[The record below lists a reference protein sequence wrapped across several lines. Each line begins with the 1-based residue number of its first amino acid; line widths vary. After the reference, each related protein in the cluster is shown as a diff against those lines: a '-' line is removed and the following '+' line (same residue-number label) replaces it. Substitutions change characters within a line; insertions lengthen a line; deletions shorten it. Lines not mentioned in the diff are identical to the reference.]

1 MKTLMKVHRNSKEK
15 GVALLIAMFALLLIS
30 GLALA
35 LVYMAS
41 NETFIANNFKSNSKA
56 FYAAYDGIEEG
67 RGRLSTGHPQ
77 SLGPLIAGLP
87 GGVLLPGSAIY
98 IVNPA
103 PAEAVNPT
111 NLAPANPYRDTEYQ
125 QEWPLPLPPV
135 PIVVGGFQNSTFVL
149 AGGLPGPLFKW
160 VRITAKTEQSAN
172 TDVSGDGLIDLV
184 TPVFFDGTNQYIGPG
199 NFEVNPVNLKNGQ
212 QVFVVTSLA
221 VLPNGSRRLV
231 QYEAAPLI
239 SKLAFPSPLTLMASQ
254 VNMQGA
260 NSSPYHIYGQDRVSG
275 GNCASPPLPTAP
287 AIGVTGTNA
296 ADVTTN
302 ISSVCGAACGGSGG
316 IPNNRSG
323 NYTGAPPPNGAQ
335 YNAVPSIGDVTTQLN
350 RDTLTPATLDNVV
363 QDVTS
368 NADLVINGNAT
379 QADMP
384 PQMSALNPMTVV
396 VNGDFTM
403 SGSYTGYGLLVVTG
417 NFTYSGSDGWKGVVM
432 IVGTGTTTFLGNG
445 GGNNEF
451 DGAVLVAAT
460 KDQGGNLLPTLGTVN
475 FDISGGGGNGIYYN
489 SCWINRATRNIASYA
504 AIAFREI
511 TQ

>member
-1 MKTLMKVHRNSKEK
+1 MKTLIKVHRNSTEK
-15 GVALLIAMFALLLIS
+15 GIALLIAMFALLLIS

-35 LVYMAS
+35 LVYMAG

-77 SLGPLIAGLP
+77 SLAPLINALP
-87 GGVLLPGSAIY
+87 GGVMLPGQAIY
-98 IVNPA
+98 ILNPA
-103 PAEAVNPT
+103 GPGDAVNPT
-111 NLAPANPYRDTEYQ
+111 APGSPYFDSEYQ
-125 QEWPLPLPPV
+125 VEWGPVPPV
-135 PIVVGGFQNSTFVL
+135 VVGLQQSTFV
-149 AGGLPGPLFKW
+149 GGALPGPLFKW

-172 TDVSGDGLIDLV
+172 TDVSGDGLIDAV
-184 TPVFFDGTNQYIGPG
+184 TPVFFDGTNQYINIDPR
-199 NFEVNPVNLKNGQ
+199 NFGVNPLNFKYGQ
-212 QVFVVTSLA
+212 QVFMVTSLA

-254 VNMQGA
+254 VNMLGA
-260 NSSPYHIYGQDRVSG
+260 NSNPYHIYGQDRVSG
-275 GNCASPPLPTAP
+275 GNCVSPPLPTAP
-287 AIGVTGTNA
+287 AIGVTGVDS
-296 ADVTTN
+296 ADIATN
-302 ISSVCGAACGGSGG
+302 IAAVASG
-316 IPNNRSG
+316 IPSNRYD

-335 YNAVPSIGDVTTQLN
+335 YDPLPSIGDVTAGLN

-363 QDVTS
+363 QDITA
-368 NADLVINGNAT
+368 NADLVVNGNAT
-379 QADMP
+379 QANMP

-403 SGSYTGYGLLVVTG
+403 TGNYTGYGLLIVTG
-417 NFTYSGSDGWKGVVM
+417 NFTYSGDNGWKGVIMV
-432 IVGTGTTTFLGNG
+432 VGQGTTTFIGNG

>member
-1 MKTLMKVHRNSKEK
+1 MKTLIKVHRNSTEK

-35 LVYMAS
+35 LVYMAG

-77 SLGPLIAGLP
+77 SLAPLINALP
-87 GGVLLPGSAIY
+87 GGVMLPGQAIY
-98 IVNPA
+98 ILNPA
-103 PAEAVNPT
+103 GPGDAVNPR
-111 NLAPANPYRDTEYQ
+111 APGSPYFDSEYQ
-125 QEWPLPLPPV
+125 QEWGPVPPV
-135 PIVVGGFQNSTFVL
+135 VVGLQNSTFVL

-172 TDVSGDGLIDLV
+172 VDVSGDGLIDAV
-184 TPVFFDGTNQYIGPG
+184 TLVFFDGTNQYIDPG
-199 NFEVNPVNLKNGQ
+199 NFATNPVNFKNGQ
-212 QVFVVTSLA
+212 QVFMVTSLA

-231 QYEAAPLI
+231 QYETAPLI

-260 NSSPYHIYGQDRVSG
+260 NSSPYHVYGQDRVSG

-287 AIGVTGTNA
+287 AIGVTGV
-296 ADVTTN
+296 DSTN
-302 ISSVCGAACGGSGG
+302 IKQNIDAVASG
-316 IPNNRSG
+316 IPSNRYDH
-323 NYTGAPPPNGAQ
+323 YTGAPPPNGAQ
-335 YNAVPSIGDVTTQLN
+335 YDAIPSVGDVTAGLN

-363 QDVTS
+363 EDLTT
-368 NADLVINGNAT
+368 NADLVLNMPPGVQAT

-403 SGSYTGYGLLVVTG
+403 TGNYTGYGLLIVTG
-417 NFTYSGSDGWKGVVM
+417 NFTYSGDDGWKGVIMV
-432 IVGTGTTTFLGNG
+432 VGQGTTTFTGNG

-460 KDQGGNLLPTLGTVN
+460 KDQGGNLLDTLGTVN

-489 SCWINRATRNIASYA
+489 SCWINRATRNIASYS

>member
-35 LVYMAS
+35 LVYMAG

-77 SLGPLIAGLP
+77 SLAPLINALP
-87 GGVLLPGSAIY
+87 GGVMLPGQAIY
-98 IVNPA
+98 ILNPA
-103 PAEAVNPT
+103 GPGDAVNPR
-111 NLAPANPYRDTEYQ
+111 APGSPYFDSEYQ
-125 QEWPLPLPPV
+125 QEWGPVPPV
-135 PIVVGGFQNSTFVL
+135 VVGLQNSTFVL

-172 TDVSGDGLIDLV
+172 TDVSGDGLIDAV
-184 TPVFFDGTNQYIGPG
+184 TPVFFDGTNQYIDPG
-199 NFEVNPVNLKNGQ
+199 NFATNPVNFKNGQ
-212 QVFVVTSLA
+212 QVFMVTSLA

-231 QYEAAPLI
+231 QYETSPLI

-260 NSSPYHIYGQDRVSG
+260 NSSPYHVYGQDRVSG

-287 AIGVTGTNA
+287 AIGVTGV
-296 ADVTTN
+296 DSTN
-302 ISSVCGAACGGSGG
+302 ITQNIDAVASG
-316 IPNNRSG
+316 IPANRWG
-323 NYTGAPPPNGAQ
+323 HYTGAPPPNGAQ
-335 YNAVPSIGDVTTQLN
+335 YDAIPSVGDVTAGLN

-363 QDVTS
+363 QDLTT
-368 NADLVINGNAT
+368 NADLVLNMPPGVPAT

-403 SGSYTGYGLLVVTG
+403 TGNYTGYGLLIVTG
-417 NFTYSGSDGWKGVVM
+417 NFTYSGDDGWKGVIMV
-432 IVGTGTTTFLGNG
+432 VGQGTTTFTGNG

-460 KDQGGNLLPTLGTVN
+460 KDQGGNLLDTLGTVN

-489 SCWINRATRNIASYA
+489 SCWINRATRNIASYS

>member
-1 MKTLMKVHRNSKEK
+1 MKTLIKVHRNSTEK

-35 LVYMAS
+35 LVYMAG

-77 SLGPLIAGLP
+77 SLAPLINGLP
-87 GGVLLPGSAIY
+87 GGVMLPGQAIY
-98 IVNPA
+98 ILNPA
-103 PAEAVNPT
+103 PGEAVNPT

-125 QEWPLPLPPV
+125 QEWGPVPPV
-135 PIVVGGFQNSTFVL
+135 VVGLPNSTFVL

-172 TDVSGDGLIDLV
+172 TDVSGDGLIDAV
-184 TPVFFDGTNQYIGPG
+184 TPVFFDGTNQYVAPG
-199 NFEVNPVNLKNGQ
+199 NFGLSPGGKNGQ
-212 QVFVVTSLA
+212 QVFMVTSLA

-231 QYEAAPLI
+231 QYETAPLI

-254 VNMQGA
+254 VNMIGA
-260 NSSPYHIYGQDRVSG
+260 NSNPYHINGQDQSSG
-275 GNCASPPLPTAP
+275 GTCATPPLPTAP

-296 ADVTTN
+296 LDITQN
-302 ISSVCGAACGGSGG
+302 IASVASG
-316 IPNNRSG
+316 IPANRYDH
-323 NYTGAPPPNGAQ
+323 YTGAPPPNGAQ
-335 YNAVPSIGDVTTQLN
+335 YDPLPSIGDVTAGLN

-363 QDVTS
+363 QDLTA

-379 QADMP
+379 AADMP
-384 PQMSALNPMTVV
+384 AQMSAANPMTVV
-396 VNGDFTM
+396 VDGDFTM
-403 SGSYTGYGLLVVTG
+403 SASATGYGLLVVTG
-417 NFTYSGSDGWKGVVM
+417 NFTYSGSDGWKGVIMV
-432 IVGTGTTTFLGNG
+432 VGQGTTTFLGNG

-460 KDQGGNLLPTLGTVN
+460 KDQVGNVLPTLGTVN

-489 SCWINRATRNIASYA
+489 SCWINRATRNIASYS

>member
-1 MKTLMKVHRNSKEK
+1 MKTLIKVHRNSTEK

-35 LVYMAS
+35 LVYMAG

-77 SLGPLIAGLP
+77 SLAPLINGLP
-87 GGVLLPGSAIY
+87 GGVMLPGQAIY
-98 IVNPA
+98 ILNPAAGEVVNPI
-103 PAEAVNPT
+103 
-111 NLAPANPYRDTEYQ
+111 NLAPANAYRDTEYQ
-125 QEWPLPLPPV
+125 QEWGPVPPV
-135 PIVVGGFQNSTFVL
+135 VVGLQNSTFVV

-172 TDVSGDGLIDLV
+172 TDVNGDTLIDAV
-184 TPVFFDGTNQYIGPG
+184 TPVFFDGTNQYIAPG
-199 NFEVNPVNLKNGQ
+199 NLATNPVNFKNGQ
-212 QVFVVTSLA
+212 QVFIVTSLA
-221 VLPNGSRRLV
+221 VLSNGSRRLV
-231 QYEAAPLI
+231 QYETAPLI

-254 VNMQGA
+254 VNMLGA
-260 NSSPYHIYGQDRVSG
+260 NSNPYHVYGQDRVSG
-275 GNCASPPLPTAP
+275 GNCASPPLLTAP
-287 AIGVTGTNA
+287 AIGVTGTNP

-302 ISSVCGAACGGSGG
+302 IAAVASG
-316 IPNNRSG
+316 IPPNRYDH
-323 NYTGAPPPNGAQ
+323 YTGAPPPNGAQ
-335 YNAVPSIGDVTTQLN
+335 YNPLPSVGDVTAGLN

-363 QDVTS
+363 QDLTT
-368 NADLVINGNAT
+368 NADVVINGSAT
-379 QADMP
+379 KANMP

-403 SGSYTGYGLLVVTG
+403 TGNYTGYGLLIVTG
-417 NFTYSGSDGWKGVVM
+417 NFTYSGDCGWKGVIMV
-432 IVGTGTTTFLGNG
+432 VGQGTTTFIGNG

-460 KDQGGNLLPTLGTVN
+460 RDNGGNWLDTLGTVN
-475 FDISGGGGNGIYYN
+475 FDISGCGGNGIYDT
-489 SCWINRATRNIASYA
+489 SCWINRATRNIASYS